1 MFLEHLYMS
10 NSEGRVAVMNLAS
23 SLPTRNFHL
32 SEGIYIVETNESRWR
47 DINQYMQHFNTT
59 YVSELLRGL
68 KGSPTL
74 LSILSFIDER
84 YSL

>member
-1 MFLEHLYMS
+1 
-10 NSEGRVAVMNLAS
+10 MNLAS

-32 SEGIYIVETNESRWR
+32 SEGTYIVETNEFRWR
-47 DINQYMQHFNTT
+47 DINQYIQHFNTT